1 MKFADMTLFDGD
13 ARDELL
19 DHRGELLAFFSSK
32 AWAALKNVIEREAEL
47 DKYLALKDVGADF
60 TAEQREC
67 HRARYQATLRFFALL
82 DARVGRLVEGEAVAS
97 GVDKTKTDV

>member
-1 MKFADMTLFDGD
+1 MSAFDLD

-19 DHRGELLAFFSSK
+19 DHRSELLAFFSSK
-32 AWAALKNVIEREAEL
+32 AWAALKEVIEREAEL
-47 DKYLALKDVGADF
+47 DKYLALKDVNAEF

-82 DARVGRLVEGEAVAS
+82 DARVGRLLEVEGPGLDNTAE
-97 GVDKTKTDV
+97 GV